1 MQICSRSGSWSQI
14 FPNDLPP
21 ASGRRRQCAA
31 RGASDLLAGNLSE
44 YAPIFLIL
52 LRLFDQVAT
61 PALWLHVPGAT
72 LRRGHLMH
80 AAVFVFLAPN
90 VCLRLG
96 RKILTLLAVL
106 AAAGRALHSSGF

>member
-1 MQICSRSGSWSQI
+1 MISLQRQGDAANAQRMERAICTQ
-14 FPNDLPP
+14 
-21 ASGRRRQCAA
+21 
-31 RGASDLLAGNLSE
+31 GNLSE

-61 PALWLHVPGAT
+61 PALSLHVPGAT

-106 AAAGRALHSSGF
+106 AAAGMALYSFGF